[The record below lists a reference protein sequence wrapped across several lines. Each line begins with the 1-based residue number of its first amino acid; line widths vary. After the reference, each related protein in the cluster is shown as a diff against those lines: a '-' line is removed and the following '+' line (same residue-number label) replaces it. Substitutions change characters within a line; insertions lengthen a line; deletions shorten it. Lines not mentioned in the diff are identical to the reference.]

1 MFVTSEKQ
9 MNERKLAA
17 WVSEGLSLEQI
28 GRLVGRHP
36 STGSYWLAKY
46 GLSAPSRAKHAP
58 RGPIDRAELAA
69 LVDSGASIAEIG
81 ETLQRGTATVRH
93 WLGRYGL
100 ETLATRSRRAASTS
114 TASTQL
120 MACRVHGQT
129 DFRRDSKGYFK
140 CLRCRAEAVTRRRRK
155 VKAILI
161 GEAGGV
167 CAICGYDR
175 YVGALQ
181 SHHRD
186 PSLKEF
192 GLSADGFY
200 RSLERAR
207 AEARKC
213 ILLCSNCHAEVEGG
227 SVTLSSEHSPP
238 G

>member
-1 MFVTSEKQ
+1 MFVRADLQ
-9 MNERKLAA
+9 MTDAQLAA
-17 WVSEGLSLEQI
+17 WVSEGMSLEQI

-36 STGSYWLAKY
+36 STVAYWLAKY
-46 GLSAPSRAKHAP
+46 GLSAPGRAKHAP

-81 ETLQRGTATVRH
+81 ERLQRGTGTVRQ

-100 ETLATRSRRAASTS
+100 ETLATRSRRAPPTS

-120 MACRVHGQT
+120 MVCRVHGQT
-129 DFRRDSKGYFK
+129 AFRRDSKGYFK

-161 GEAGGV
+161 AEAGGV

-181 SHHRD
+181 FHHRD

-227 SVTLSSEHSPP
+227 SVRLSSEHNPP